1 MARLR
6 GLVPTR
12 AKAPLKR
19 FATLPG
25 RARAKRNDRRA
36 QLRFTITGWVG
47 KIYESASWLHVTVFL
62 MYGLRTH
69 PSYGLTWRKRLSLAR
84 RMRRNTTR
92 VQTGLSYRGHL
103 AIAAKVFAIP
113 PSVEGVIVE
122 AGCWKGGTTVN
133 LSLIAQTVGRSLVVY
148 DSFEGLPPPVEGD
161 HWASPIAV
169 GAFKGE
175 LEEVRANVEKYG
187 AIEVCEFRKGWF
199 SDTMGDHTEPIVLAY
214 VDVDFQASFHDCILG
229 LWPHLVDRGYMFIDE
244 YTRLDYCALFFSE
257 RYWRTY
263 FDRPPP
269 GVMGAGSGIG
279 LGQIFPGPLREK
291 QRLENSSTVAWTRKD
306 FYAEWDFEPG
316 EKPTEPMA
324 GGGIGD
330 RNSRTGWTL
339 TTVSMQEHQHKFL
352 TKLAEDDP
360 EVRELL
366 IIHKVIEDALAEAER
381 TGELRPDVR
390 DGLER
395 ELARRAENDGSREML
410 AEAGAQP
417 PSNTAAT

>member
-1 MARLR
+1 MAPLR
-6 GLVPTR
+6 ALVPAR

-19 FATLPG
+19 LATLPD
-25 RARAKRNDRRA
+25 RARAIPNGYQAKARA
-36 QLRFTITGWVG
+36 AVTAWVG
-47 KIYESASWLHVTVFL
+47 RSYEAASWLHVTVFL
-62 MYGLRTH
+62 MYGLRIH

-133 LSLIAQTVGRSLVVY
+133 LSLIAQAVGRSLIVY

-161 HWASPIAV
+161 HWASAMAE

-175 LEEVRANVEKYG
+175 LEEVRANVERYG

-229 LWPHLVDRGYMFIDE
+229 LWPYLVDRGYMFVDE

-269 GVMGAGSGIG
+269 GVMGSGSGVG
-279 LGQIFPGPLREK
+279 LGQVFLGPLQERK
-291 QRLENSSTVAWTRKD
+291 RLENSATVAWTRKD
-306 FYAEWDFEPG
+306 FYAEWDFEPA
-316 EKPTEPMA
+316 EQPTAPLA
-324 GGGIGD
+324 RGGIGD
-330 RNSRTGWTL
+330 RTGRGGWTL
-339 TTVSMQEHQHKFL
+339 TTESMQEHEHKL
-352 TKLAEDDP
+352 LGQMARDDA
-360 EVRELL
+360 EVRDL
-366 IIHKVIEDALAEAER
+366 IIHKVIMDALAEAER
-381 TGELRPDVR
+381 TGELPQEIR
-390 DGLER
+390 DGLEQ
-395 ELARRAENDGSREML
+395 AL
-410 AEAGAQP
+410 AEGGQDPKIREALAKAGVAV
-417 PSNTAAT
+417 PSSSST